1 MILLVV
7 QRAKNLI
14 GGGCEFLTR
23 NPVRDVQFSTGWCSH
38 SYVLRVSCNEYS
50 DDLCATEHVGKLGSS
65 LR

>member
-14 GGGCEFLTR
+14 GGGCGFLTR
-23 NPVRDVQFSTGWCSH
+23 NPVREVQFSTGWRSH
-38 SYVLRVSCNEYS
+38 SYVLRVSCNEYP
-50 DDLCATEHVGKLGSS
+50 DDLCAIEHIGKLGLS